1 MRFVA
6 IFEDSPEMDAVRTA
20 REPAHLSYLEAH
32 RSEILIAGGLR
43 EEHGGPFV
51 GGLWI
56 FEVDSKQRAMELI
69 EGDPYFVSHLRHY
82 RLLTWGKALSEH
94 QITL

>member
-1 MRFVA
+1 M
-6 IFEDSPEMDAVRTA
+6 
-20 REPAHLSYLEAH
+20 
-32 RSEILIAGGLR
+32 R

-56 FEVDSKQRAMELI
+56 FEVDSKQRAMELV

-82 RLLTWGKALSEH
+82 RLLIWGKALSEN
-94 QITL
+94 QIML

>member
-6 IFEDSPEMDAVRTA
+6 IFEDSPEMDAVRKA
-20 REPAHLSYLEAH
+20 REPAHLSHLEAH
-32 RSEILIAGGLR
+32 RSEVLIAGGMR
-43 EEHGGPFV
+43 EELGPFV

-69 EGDPYFVSHLRHY
+69 EGDPYFVSQLRHY